1 MKAKPKIKSK
11 LDILHNA
18 VYSLN
23 NSKIFAGVIMLM
35 MNIGSR
41 YIQVKFSKSQEAFMK
56 NYIVREVL
64 IFAVCWMATR
74 DLYLSIILTVSFFIL
89 SEHLFNEE
97 SKFCV
102 LPTKFR
108 KFHLS
113 DLDTDGDGEISQ
125 KEIND
130 AVEVLKKAKEHR
142 STKEKE
148 ELYADFS
155 KN

>member
-1 MKAKPKIKSK
+1 
-11 LDILHNA
+11 
-18 VYSLN
+18 
-23 NSKIFAGVIMLM
+23 
-35 MNIGSR
+35 
-41 YIQVKFSKSQEAFMK
+41 
-56 NYIVREVL
+56 
-64 IFAVCWMATR
+64 MATR